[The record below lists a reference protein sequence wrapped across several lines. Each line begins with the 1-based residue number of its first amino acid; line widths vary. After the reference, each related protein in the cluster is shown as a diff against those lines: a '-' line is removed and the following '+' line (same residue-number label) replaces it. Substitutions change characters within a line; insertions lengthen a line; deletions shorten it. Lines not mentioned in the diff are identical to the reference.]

1 MTDALLLDSPSP
13 LLDRLQT
20 LADCPRAEGY
30 ACITARRE
38 HGASSVSIEGPTL
51 AIVLSGQKWLRGAG
65 IDLTIDPGELFL
77 VTRSCRIDVMNR
89 PDAHNGLYLTLTI
102 PLCAEVI
109 DAARLLWS
117 VPVVQGGDSIIAMP
131 AARLEADLMAWS
143 GALQAARYGEARL
156 ALAAML
162 VRLCGWGHTAMLVP
176 PPPSLAMQVQALVSA
191 QPERDWRSV
200 DFEAALGMSGAT
212 LRRRLAAEHTSLSD
226 AITEARLAHAM
237 TLLYTTR
244 WPVKTVAGR
253 VGYRS
258 SASFVRR
265 FVARYGLQ
273 PGDIGN
279 AEA

>member
-1 MTDALLLDSPSP
+1 MTDSLLLASPSP

-65 IDLTIDPGELFL
+65 IDLTIDPGQLFL
-77 VTRSCRIDVMNR
+77 VTRSCCIDVMNR
-89 PDAHNGLYLTLTI
+89 PDARNGLYLTLTI

-117 VPVVQGGDSIIAMP
+117 VPVVHGGGSIVAMP

-176 PPPSLAMQVQALVSA
+176 PPSLDMQVQALVSGL
-191 QPERDWRSV
+191 PEREWRSV

-226 AITEARLAHAM
+226 AITEARLSHAM

-244 WPVKTVAGR
+244 
-253 VGYRS
+253 
-258 SASFVRR
+258 
-265 FVARYGLQ
+265 
-273 PGDIGN
+273 
-279 AEA
+279 